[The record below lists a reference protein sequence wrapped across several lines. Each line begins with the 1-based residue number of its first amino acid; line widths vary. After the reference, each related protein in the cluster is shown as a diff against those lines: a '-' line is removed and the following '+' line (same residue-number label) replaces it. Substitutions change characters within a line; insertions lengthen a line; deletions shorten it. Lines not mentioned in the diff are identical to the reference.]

1 MGKYAAITANLNWA
15 YTPTSLKNTAIYGIS
30 VSKLIFYISVEFKV
44 LRGSL
49 FLPKKSQPQASS
61 EVHG

>member
-15 YTPTSLKNTAIYGIS
+15 YTPTSLKDISICNIS
-30 VSKLIFYISVEFKV
+30 VSKFIFYLSDELKV

-49 FLPKKSQPQASS
+49 FSPKKSQPQASS
-61 EVHG
+61 EAHG